1 MGTNSVGIYRILA
14 ILPIWATVMILYLVT
29 DGAMYLGR
37 DIFEGLGYQVAYSA
51 KFGDTM
57 LFGVVFIAATIIKRE
72 EPYLRSWF
80 FWVPWLMNG
89 WFHLLVLIGCVA
101 LGLTVSV
108 LTLATRSGQ
117 MMDVY
122 HDVVIAPMIL
132 YFAIALLPL
141 TYYAGTK
148 IEKRWTFFFI
158 LIWLVLV
165 IFDIKYDRMNQR
177 QWIERNL
184 GVQLHQNG
192 MFRK

>member
-1 MGTNSVGIYRILA
+1 
-14 ILPIWATVMILYLVT
+14 MILCFVT

-51 KFGDTM
+51 KFGDAM

-80 FWVPWLMNG
+80 FWTPWLMKG
-89 WFHLLVLIGCVA
+89 WFHLLVLLGSVA
-101 LGLTVSV
+101 LGITVSV
-108 LTLATRSGQ
+108 LTLASRSGQ

-141 TYYAGTK
+141 IYYAGTK
-148 IEKRWTFFFI
+148 TEKRWTICFI
-158 LIWLVLV
+158 LIWLALV
-165 IFDIKYDRMNQR
+165 VFDIKYDRMNQR

-184 GVQLHQNG
+184 GVQLQQSSL
-192 MFRK
+192 FKK